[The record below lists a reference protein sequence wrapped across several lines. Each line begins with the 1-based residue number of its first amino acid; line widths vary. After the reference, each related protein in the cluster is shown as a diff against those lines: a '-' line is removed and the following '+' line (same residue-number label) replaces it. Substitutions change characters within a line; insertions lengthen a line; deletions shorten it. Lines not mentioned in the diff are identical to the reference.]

1 VLVLASLPERTYPLV
16 LRVPIR
22 RRLELDLVPAPGWE
36 PTHRAARRLEA
47 EWGSVGEDLEKEA
60 GSLRSVLHI
69 TLQAQTVAT
78 EDYAAFARFCQ
89 AVDELSTRPPRLK
102 RLAE

>member
-1 VLVLASLPERTYPLV
+1 
-16 LRVPIR
+16 
-22 RRLELDLVPAPGWE
+22 
-36 PTHRAARRLEA
+36 
-47 EWGSVGEDLEKEA
+47 VGEDLEKGA

-69 TLQAQTVAT
+69 ELPAQTVAT